1 MYAAKGPNRGGL
13 NQSKSQTFLRQ
24 EADFRDPNESRNSV
38 VRMSASNSQLKNS
51 NSSYINPTMSVRKD
65 QFESFDPQQQHVLK
79 FKEEFQFVIRNAENQ
94 GRNLYLM
101 DVLEQLDFIDEGIL
115 GVQSYEDPLD
125 IYNMLKER
133 IQTS

>member
-24 EADFRDPNESRNSV
+24 EQDFRDPNESRNSV